1 MDPWDLSFNYTD
13 HNSYQNDRRAKF
25 WRKSLLRHYTMTLSM
40 VRETFV
46 QACSTIKCSHCK
58 MQQLIFFLSLINR
71 CGLKCRLRT
80 RVKANSVNEKF
91 LSQYTG
97 TRGPQNEDFFVQNKA
112 SMVVLSNL
120 QSSPSGF
127 LGGSALGH
135 HSPSFL
141 A

>member
-1 MDPWDLSFNYTD
+1 MWPEV
-13 HNSYQNDRRAKF
+13 A
-25 WRKSLLRHYTMTLSM
+25 
-40 VRETFV
+40 
-46 QACSTIKCSHCK
+46 KCSYDHSIQDC
-58 MQQLIFFLSLINR
+58 S
-71 CGLKCRLRT
+71 LRT
-80 RVKANSVNEKF
+80 RVTANSVNEEF

-97 TRGPQNEDFFVQNKA
+97 TRGPQNEEDFFVQNKA
-112 SMVVLSNL
+112 SMVVLSNR